1 MIKDDT
7 RKFKRTKN
15 AADVQ
20 NAVERNSR
28 KRFSLHRSAER
39 CTAGSKR
46 TTGKTEGGKG
56 WKIVFV
62 TPEFYV
68 VSWEINVGQV

>member
-1 MIKDDT
+1 MIRGNLNA
-7 RKFKRTKN
+7 RKMPLMCKM
-15 AADVQ
+15 
-20 NAVERNSR
+20 ERNSR